1 MAKRMKSEYMKQ
13 FKGPQWEIHS
23 SCYTDRLQYR
33 NMRRLLEQAHI
44 PLIWSGWDSDS
55 SSGSGSSTPR
65 DRAEPISPE
74 PEASPRPQNQ
84 TAAAKPPEPQPQ
96 PEPQPPVNETVL
108 QLNQKDKAEGQ
119 TKSELCVQPAL
130 DCRRVRNAN
139 LGKSRKAPQLTT
151 PPAAS
156 KESKPPFAMFGWA
169 EREAE
174 VGCKKTYNVSASALR
189 GQIYES
195 AVRAQTRRQVQRA
208 MRMPQ
213 RRPRGKVP
221 LTTHSSDR
229 QCKFSP
235 GHKSLSEHLQVRVLK
250 PVGEED
256 PWLSEYMRCYSTRSL

>member
-23 SCYTDRLQYR
+23 SCYSDRLQYR

-44 PLIWSGWDSDS
+44 PWIWSGWDSDS
-55 SSGSGSSTPR
+55 SSGSSTPR

-74 PEASPRPQNQ
+74 PEDSPRPQNQ
-84 TAAAKPPEPQPQ
+84 TAAAEPSE

-108 QLNQKDKAEGQ
+108 QLNQKDKDEGQ

-130 DCRRVRNAN
+130 DYHRVRNAN
-139 LGKSRKAPQLTT
+139 LGKSRKAPKLTT
-151 PPAAS
+151 PPAAL

-195 AVRAQTRRQVQRA
+195 AVRAQNRRQVQRA

-229 QCKFSP
+229 QYKFSP

-250 PVGEED
+250 PVKEED